1 MSASSTGVPNVL
13 IVEDEMV
20 LRMRAVDI
28 VEDAGFRSV
37 EAVNA
42 DEAMSI
48 LESRSDISLLFTD
61 IQMPGSMD
69 GLKLAHAVHSR
80 WPDIKIILVS
90 GQVKP
95 SDAERPADSRF
106 FGKPLGD
113 AANDHRIAGDG
124 GRRRAENRSKAAR
137 SAQADEHRH
146 AAAAP
151 IDPPLSA
158 HEAAL
163 SAENDSLRLLLEQ
176 AGIDAKALLA
186 QAGIDAKEREAA
198 DKLQKLILGELHHR
212 IKNTLAT
219 VSAIASQSFRAAP
232 SIEHGQKA
240 MEGRLAALGRAH
252 DLLMQI
258 SWSNASLTH
267 TLSGATEPYE
277 SQGTRRFHFNGPDI
291 RITSGA
297 VIALA
302 MTFNELCTNT
312 TKFGALSVPTGRVEI
327 AWTIDD
333 DKQRMRLTWTEKG
346 GPPVQPPERRSF
358 GTRMMESLGQQL
370 NGQVQL
376 RYDPTGFVYALD
388 VPLGSLIAA
397 ADDRDHRHALGR
409 RSVFRLTAFD
419 GSSAVNAAAC
429 CNSRR
434 NSSRR
439 SWIEAMTS
447 PVACPSPINAAS
459 DNCRLASMVSGT
471 ASVTPIR

>member
-1 MSASSTGVPNVL
+1 MSTGSNEVPNVL
-13 IVEDEMV
+13 IVEDEMM

-28 VEDAGFRSV
+28 VEDAGFHSV

-69 GLKLAHAVHSR
+69 GLKLAHTVHNR
-80 WPDIKIILVS
+80 WPGIKIILVS

-95 SDAERPADSRF
+95 SEAERPADSRF
-106 FGKPLGD
+106 FGKPLGMQQMISELQAMVGVGALKIVPT
-113 AANDHRIAGDG
+113 AAVLAA
-124 GRRRAENRSKAAR
+124 AETSR
-137 SAQADEHRH
+137 
-146 AAAAP
+146 AAAP
-151 IDPPLSA
+151 VEPPLSA
-158 HEAAL
+158 HEAVL
-163 SAENDSLRLLLEQ
+163 SAENDSLRVLLEQ
-176 AGIDAKALLA
+176 AGIDAEVLLA

-219 VSAIASQSFRAAP
+219 VSAIASQSFRAAT

-240 MEGRLAALGRAH
+240 MEGRLVALGRAH

-267 TLSGATEPYE
+267 TFSGATEPFE
-277 SQGTRRFHFNGPDI
+277 SEGARRFHFNGPDL

-312 TKFGALSVPTGRVEI
+312 TKFGALSTPAGRVEI
-327 AWTIDD
+327 AWTVDD
-333 DKQRMRLTWTEKG
+333 ERQRLRLTWTEKG
-346 GPPVQPPERRSF
+346 GPPVRPPERRSF

-370 NGQVQL
+370 NGQVL
-376 RYDPTGFVYALD
+376 LSYNPSGFVYALD

-397 ADDRDHRHALGR
+397 A
-409 RSVFRLTAFD
+409 
-419 GSSAVNAAAC
+419 
-429 CNSRR
+429 
-434 NSSRR
+434 
-439 SWIEAMTS
+439 
-447 PVACPSPINAAS
+447 
-459 DNCRLASMVSGT
+459 
-471 ASVTPIR
+471 